1 MKQTIANS
9 FRYSLR
15 LSLPILISFIPV
27 SLAYGILM
35 QSAGYGWMWCAAC
48 SLFVYA
54 GSLQMLMVSFFPG
67 GIPLVSVAVMALLLN
82 ARHIFYGIP
91 FIEKWRDYGPW
102 KYFLIYA
109 LPDEAFTLHCAV
121 EPDPGRDEKWVYV
134 FNAALVL
141 SYWLV
146 LTILGALLGRL
157 LRIDTA
163 GIDFAM
169 TALFLVIAVG
179 QWKAAGSHL
188 PVLLGAAATIASLML
203 VGADEMLLP
212 ALAVIV
218 LGLTMLR
225 PRLDD
230 AFPKPGKKQ
239 EVRV

>member
-27 SLAYGILM
+27 GLAYGILM

-169 TALFLVIAVG
+169 TALFIVILLDGLKTA
-179 QWKAAGSHL
+179 KSRL
-188 PVLLGAAATIASLML
+188 P
-203 VGADEMLLP
+203 
-212 ALAVIV
+212 LAVAAV
-218 LGLTMLR
+218 SCALGLAVFGPDGFILPSLLLTMALLLALR
-225 PRLDD
+225 RRIE
-230 AFPKPGKKQ
+230 PGK
-239 EVRV
+239 EADA